1 MPPYPQHTI
10 GSFTI
15 IELPTRVDSVTSL
28 DLEKQLQ
35 RLIGVNKG
43 IICDFSQ
50 TTFISSL
57 GLRVLLQAYKDVKRL
72 GSEMVLCSV
81 SDYVMEVFDI
91 SGFSR
96 IFTMYPS
103 RSEALSALELSIKSG
118 GFNRVQGG

>member
-1 MPPYPQHTI
+1 MPPYMEHTI
-10 GSFTI
+10 GSI
-15 IELPTRVDSVTSL
+15 VVIELPVRVDSVTSV

-43 IICDFSQ
+43 IICDFSN

-57 GLRVLLQAYKDVKRL
+57 GLRILLKTYKDVKRL
-72 GSEMVLCSV
+72 DGEMVLCSV

-103 RSEALSALELSIKSG
+103 HTEAVPALEISLKSG
-118 GFNRVQGG
+118 GLNRVEGE

>member
-1 MPPYPQHTI
+1 MAPYMEHTI
-10 GSFTI
+10 GSI
-15 IELPTRVDSVTSL
+15 VVIELPVRVDSVTSV

-43 IICDFSQ
+43 IICDFSH

-57 GLRVLLQAYKDVKRL
+57 GLRILLQIYKDMKRL
-72 GSEMVLCSV
+72 DGEMVLCSV

-103 RSEALSALELSIKSG
+103 RTEALPALEISLKSG
-118 GFNRVQGG
+118 GVNRVKGE

>member
-10 GSFTI
+10 GSITI
-15 IELPTRVDSVTSL
+15 IELPARVDSVTSL

-103 RSEALSALELSIKSG
+103 RTEALPALEISIKSG
-118 GFNRVQGG
+118 GMNKVQGE